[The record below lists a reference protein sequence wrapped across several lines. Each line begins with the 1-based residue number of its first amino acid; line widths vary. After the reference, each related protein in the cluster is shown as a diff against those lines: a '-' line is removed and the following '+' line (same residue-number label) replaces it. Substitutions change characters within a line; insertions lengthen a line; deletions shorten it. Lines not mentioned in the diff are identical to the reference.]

1 MWSIGVVMYILLCGF
16 PPFYDD
22 DSTELFRL
30 IEGICLLTH
39 LVTSLLT
46 YPLTQ
51 LEECNLE
58 FPCPYFDEISNDAKK
73 LISNLIVKD
82 PSKVLTHSRAH
93 SVLYSLTYLPIY
105 SGTPQ
110 NKCWKISGL
119 HRM

>member
-30 IEGICLLTH
+30 IEGMCLPTN
-39 LVTSLLT
+39 LVTSLLA
-46 YPLTQ
+46 YSLTQ
-51 LEECNLE
+51 LQECNLE

-82 PSKVLTHSRAH
+82 PSKVLTH
-93 SVLYSLTYLPIY
+93 
-105 SGTPQ
+105 
-110 NKCWKISGL
+110 
-119 HRM
+119 

>member
-39 LVTSLLT
+39 LVSSLLA
-46 YPLTQ
+46 YSLTQ

-58 FPCPYFDEISNDAKK
+58 FPCPYFDEISHDAKK

-82 PSKVLTHSRAH
+82 PSKVLTHSLSLLLIDLLAH
-93 SVLYSLTYLPIY
+93 L
-105 SGTPQ
+105 
-110 NKCWKISGL
+110 
-119 HRM
+119 